1 MGLTAYPLGPG
12 KPFRI
17 LERKW
22 NIKGNKVKFPLTR
35 KAGLD
40 IVWQSYCHN
49 QDIDKE
55 SGSQK
60 LGKFSFVNPVA

>member
-1 MGLTAYPLGPG
+1 
-12 KPFRI
+12 
-17 LERKW
+17 
-22 NIKGNKVKFPLTR
+22 LTR

-55 SGSQK
+55 SGAK
-60 LGKFSFVNPVA
+60 KPGKFGLVKPVA